1 MKIQAFQPLV
11 GVFALS
17 LALSACNKPEAPA
30 KTEADVMRAAAEGA
44 AKVNEASTEAVT
56 EHVENAADAREDG
69 KPMSESELKQDVNN
83 LHDVDTTL
91 ADARYKVA
99 KEQCDALTGEQKDG
113 CLKSAKTLHE
123 IELGQ
128 AKADQKSAKAAITEA
143 PK

>member
-1 MKIQAFQPLV
+1 MRIKALTPLV
-11 GVFALS
+11 SVFALS
-17 LALSACNKPEAPA
+17 LALAACNKPEAPA

-44 AKVNEASTEAVT
+44 AKVNEAATEAVT

-83 LHDVDTTL
+83 LHAVDTTV
-91 ADARYKVA
+91 ADAKYKVA
-99 KEQCDALTGEQKDG
+99 QEQCDALTGEQKDG

-128 AKADQKSAKAAITEA
+128 AKADQKTAKAAISETA
-143 PK
+143 K